1 MAHSYRNTAQDYGRI
16 ARWLHWGTALLFLL
30 AYCAVYYRHWFTE
43 KQTPENMVALHLH
56 LSAGISIGM
65 VVVLRIV
72 WRVMNPQPSF
82 EPGPRWQHL
91 AAHIGH
97 YALYAMMIAM
107 PVTGYIGTGV
117 ATEYFY
123 LFQIPKFE
131 DTWLFEALVW
141 DRLGLTFEEWEAP
154 IDFFHKEI
162 MGAWLVWML
171 IVGHAGAALYHHLKL
186 KDRTLEKMTG
196 VLRRGK

>member
-1 MAHSYRNTAQDYGRI
+1 MAHSYRNTAQEYGRI

-72 WRVMNPQPSF
+72 WRVMNPPPAF
-82 EPGPRWQHL
+82 EPAPRWQHL

-97 YALYAMMIAM
+97 YALYAVMIVM
-107 PVTGYIGTGV
+107 PLTGYIGTGV
-117 ATEYFY
+117 ATEFFY

-131 DTWLFEALVW
+131 DTWLFETLVW
-141 DRLGLTFEEWEAP
+141 DRLGLTFEEWEKP

-171 IVGHAGAALYHHLKL
+171 IAGHAGAALYHHLKL
-186 KDRTLEKMTG
+186 RDRTLIKMTG
-196 VLRRGK
+196 GSL

>member
-16 ARWLHWGTALLFLL
+16 ARWLHWGTAALFLL

-72 WRVMNPQPSF
+72 WRVMNPQPAL
-82 EPGPRWQHL
+82 EPAPRWQHL
-91 AAHIGH
+91 VAHTGH
-97 YALYAMMIAM
+97 YALYAMIIVM
-107 PVTGYIGTGV
+107 PLTGYIGTGV

-131 DTWLFEALVW
+131 DTWLFETLVW
-141 DRLGLTFEEWEAP
+141 GKLGLTFEEWEKP

-171 IVGHAGAALYHHLKL
+171 IVGHAGAALYHHFKL
-186 KDRTLEKMTG
+186 KDRTLVKMTG
-196 VLRRGK
+196 GSR